1 MHSSGSTVDRGLL
14 GERPDVVGGR
24 VGHQRDE
31 MGDVRRTD
39 NLSMRLPG
47 VVATTPVTGDRG
59 HSSVSI

>member
-31 MGDVRRTD
+31 MGDVRRAH
-39 NLSMRLPG
+39 RQ
-47 VVATTPVTGDRG
+47 TTFDAFAGCGCDHTGDR
-59 HSSVSI
+59 